1 MAKGGLEMGKTSLRL
16 GFMNSENLFSPG
28 QSFYGSKYTPEQY
41 KEKVGW
47 VGKRVADLRVHV
59 CALTEIGKDPDT
71 CLQDVMKVAN
81 REDTKTKP
89 PFSEEC
95 LCAFEPSKVG
105 AEIRAA
111 IMSRFPLSEMES
123 LVQYP
128 VGFSVDLLKPGT
140 DVDNAPNWVTVP
152 STEYSRPV
160 GKAKIKP
167 PNNATPFNLFV
178 VHLKS
183 KRPTLSK
190 HDNYN
195 EAIGIARAAIRRNI
209 EAAALRY
216 YLDTFLLAQYQQDP
230 KVPTI
235 LVGDFNDV
243 PNSVPIENI
252 RGPFDKDPG
261 PSGTWSEPDMRR
273 LLSCARLHMKK
284 SAYDDKLFSYVHN
297 ESFTLIDQAFVTEH
311 LPGRFTRL
319 EVYNDHVF
327 RHQSIKE
334 GTKQEQQWKSMVTDH
349 GIIVLELTRMLKP

>member
-1 MAKGGLEMGKTSLRL
+1 VGKTSLRL

-28 QSFYGSKYTPEQY
+28 NSFYGSEYTPEQY
-41 KEKVGW
+41 KEKFEW
-47 VGKRVADLRVHV
+47 IGKRVADLRVHV
-59 CALTEIGKDPDT
+59 CSFTEIGEDPNT
-71 CLQDVMKVAN
+71 CLQDVMRVAN
-81 REDTKTKP
+81 REDKKTKP
-89 PFSEEC
+89 PFSHIF
-95 LCAFEPSKVG
+95 LAEPAKAG
-105 AEIRAA
+105 AQIRVA

-123 LVQYP
+123 IVQYP
-128 VGFSVDLLKPGT
+128 AGFSVDLHKPGT
-140 DVDNAPNWVTVP
+140 DPDDASNWITVP

-160 GKAKIKP
+160 GKAKITP

-183 KRPTLSK
+183 KRATKAK

-195 EAIGIARAAIRRNI
+195 EAIGIARAAIRRNL

-216 YLDTFLLAQYQQDP
+216 YLDTFLPAQYQQDP
-230 KVPTI
+230 EVPTI

-261 PSGTWSEPDMRR
+261 PSGTWSEPDKRR

-297 ESFTLIDQAFVTEH
+297 ESFTLIDQAFITEH
-311 LPGRFTRL
+311 LPGRFTGL

-334 GTKQEQQWKSMVTDH
+334 GTEEEQQWKSMVTDH
-349 GIIVLELTRMLKP
+349 GIIVLEITRMLRP